1 MKMAKYTAELP
12 VEGLVRDDDLIHLQ
26 GMGGV
31 RVLFFCEFESRSKAI
46 KELTAEYEWMGYD
59 ADFWEK
65 NLSGK
70 RKGK

>member
-1 MKMAKYTAELP
+1 MKMPKYTAELP
-12 VEGLVRDDDLIHLQ
+12 PEALMREDEIVSLQ
-26 GMGGV
+26 GMGGIKIV
-31 RVLFFCEFESRSKAI
+31 FFCEFPSRSKAI